1 MLVTELKPQFSRNK
15 SYYGKAL
22 VITLDNGVKMLQ
34 SYETIVCIVLPE
46 KEGKVEVIMPWVWS
60 STTGKHTWDFLM
72 QNNIHVDHTRLGFKS
87 FAAFMCD
94 VCQFT
99 WYVKEGKIFDISD
112 NTWVCELQNPA
123 KAIDNFKE
131 L

>member
-1 MLVTELKPQFSRNK
+1 
-15 SYYGKAL
+15 
-22 VITLDNGVKMLQ
+22 
-34 SYETIVCIVLPE
+34 
-46 KEGKVEVIMPWVWS
+46 MPWVWS

-87 FAAFMCD
+87 FAQFMRTLS
-94 VCQFT
+94 QFKWDT
-99 WYVKEGKIFDISD
+99 QEQEIIKADGNPMLYK
-112 NTWVCELQNPA
+112 LQNPA